1 MSNNKL
7 SEIIDL
13 KKTQIEVLKKKISIE
28 ELNTKISNF
37 NNYLDF
43 KEKIKKNLKENKL
56 SLIAEIKKASPS
68 AGVIV
73 EDYQPKNIAKI
84 YSNNNASCL
93 SVLTE
98 ENYFLGKLADI
109 SEIKQEVSLPVL
121 CKDFFIDPFQIK
133 LSKSFGADAILL
145 ILAGLNDDL
154 ALKLYNE
161 AIANNM
167 SVIVEVHDAH
177 EARRA
182 KNFKEAMIGINNRN
196 LKSLKTDINTTYDL
210 FDILKDH
217 GEPLISESGIK
228 NDKDILNIKNKT
240 NIKSFLIGE
249 SLLKSME
256 SNPIF
261 DCFA

>member
-13 KKTQIEVLKKKISIE
+13 KKTQIEILKKKISIE

-43 KEKIKKNLKENKL
+43 KEKIKKNIKENKL

-177 EARRA
+177 EAERA

>member
-13 KKTQIEVLKKKISIE
+13 KKTQIEILKKKISIE

-43 KEKIKKNLKENKL
+43 KEKIKKNIKENRL

-109 SEIKQEVSLPVL
+109 SEIKQEVSLPIL

-133 LSKSFGADAILL
+133 LSKSFGADAVLL

-167 SVIVEVHDAH
+167 SVIVEVHDAY
-177 EARRA
+177 EAQRA

>member
-43 KEKIKKNLKENKL
+43 KEKIKKNIKENKL

-98 ENYFLGKLADI
+98 ENFFLGKLADI

>member
-13 KKTQIEVLKKKISIE
+13 KRTQIEILKKKISIE

-37 NNYLDF
+37 NNYLNF
-43 KEKIKKNLKENKL
+43 KEKIKKNIKENKL

-68 AGVIV
+68 AGVII

-98 ENYFLGKLADI
+98 ENFFLGKLADI
-109 SEIKQEVSLPVL
+109 SEIKQEVRLPVL

>member
-1 MSNNKL
+1 MANNKL

-13 KKTQIEVLKKKISIE
+13 KKTQIEILKKKISIE

-37 NNYLDF
+37 NNYLNF
-43 KEKIKKNLKENKL
+43 KEKIKKNIKENKL

-73 EDYQPKNIAKI
+73 EDYHPKNIAKI

-167 SVIVEVHDAH
+167 SVIVEVHDVH
-177 EARRA
+177 EAQRA

-217 GEPLISESGIK
+217 GEPIISESGIK